1 MNSIEIV
8 PFQHDHLGGKATL
21 VATRYW
27 VERGINKSFLF
38 CDVDKL
44 PSRDYIRVPRY
55 ELSL

>member
-38 CDVDKL
+38 IKL
-44 PSRDYIRVPRY
+44 ALKYMNSFTNSIVKY
-55 ELSL
+55 S